1 MNRRTLFLS
10 IWYLLVERL
19 MKFSFSQ
26 KQNKKI
32 EYLPEKELPLIE
44 NKEEEETWGH
54 FIDIDIYS

>member
-26 KQNKKI
+26 KKKKKI

>member
-1 MNRRTLFLS
+1 
-10 IWYLLVERL
+10 

-32 EYLPEKELPLIE
+32 DSLSEKELLVIE
-44 NKEEEETWGH
+44 NTEEEETWGH

>member
-10 IWYLLVERL
+10 IWYLLVERF
-19 MKFSFSQ
+19 MKFSFSR
-26 KQNKKI
+26 KENKKI

>member
-10 IWYLLVERL
+10 IWYLLVERF